1 MILALAASL
10 IVSQASEP
18 PPPPEVTQ
26 AAEAFSACVS
36 ERLNQAEDNVRAEI
50 IADAIL
56 NHCRPQQEAM
66 TVSHTRWVQAS
77 NLSER
82 EKAQSLRASQRN
94 LRGMRGQI
102 IQAIRRNRR
111 NR

>member
-1 MILALAASL
+1 MILALAAL
-10 IVSQASEP
+10 LALAQASEP

-26 AAEAFSACVS
+26 AAEAFAGCVS
-36 ERLNQAEDNVRAEI
+36 DWLVQAEDNVRPEL

-56 NHCRPQQEAM
+56 DHCRPLQEAM
-66 TVSHTRWVQAS
+66 TASNERWVRAS

-82 EKAQSLRASQRN
+82 EKAQSLRATQRN

-102 IQAIRRNRR
+102 IQAIRRDRR
-111 NR
+111 DR

>member
-10 IVSQASEP
+10 ALSQASEP
-18 PPPPEVTQ
+18 PPPPEVVR
-26 AAEAFSACVS
+26 AAAAYSACVS
-36 ERLNQAEDNVRAEI
+36 DRLDQAEDNVRAEI

-56 NHCRPQQEAM
+56 DHCRPQQEAM

-77 NLSER
+77 NLSAR
-82 EKAQSLRASQRN
+82 DKAQSLRASQRS

-111 NR
+111 DH